1 MAKYFVNRG
10 GGRVPEGP
18 FEEQQIERLILAGKL
33 KAGYVCEEG
42 LQRFTP
48 LEDHPPFRQALAQ
61 AGITPAPEGLAA
73 RARPAA
79 GQQKGT
85 NRAMLFG
92 AVLAFFGLA
101 IGAVAI
107 GTYVMFNT
115 GGMPA
120 HAAMPSDTELLFE
133 IASVR
138 GTVAN
143 LSMVRGLDTKKL
155 ALLDNTTTA
164 LSASF
169 GVPKARVSALMLAAS
184 SLGVGARKLAS
195 APEGGVVLSF
205 SSATPV
211 NAFLSSKR
219 FTYYGLVSTNGR
231 KYKVSAAA
239 TEVSASDATTKELS
253 ELKLDDPRTL
263 LVWFETSKVL
273 FVGSAGFA
281 SDVSRALSL
290 DAPSL
295 DLNANFKN
303 AQHDW
308 QGKPDGI
315 MYFDPTHVADAAP
328 SQAMFGAALK
338 NAAPASAS
346 FRLVPAGLL
355 THLVARFNAKDTPPD
370 AASLTAAPGVA
381 LTITDRL
388 PSETFA
394 YVAAATGTGLSGADL
409 RRSMLAQIQ
418 KGDPAVAGRVTAE
431 LAHAEAELHVS
442 FDQLLG
448 SIGDQGALALL
459 APPDYS
465 IELANP
471 YQAAARFAVVYVQT
485 LKDEAPGRAL
495 FAQLKTQFE
504 QRHGP
509 ALIHE
514 DADGYSATPTDNA
527 LGVSLQLRF
536 SKGYLYLAVGNSA
549 LVERSMRAFAS
560 AEGTLGTEP
569 AHRAAR
575 AALPSS
581 AQVIAWVDLGRI
593 VNTVQQNP
601 LFSPRLHD
609 LGLNHDALRWTGP
622 DRLTTALA
630 LSGELHS
637 GVYAYRVDVLNLP
650 VFTAFLRAP
659 P

>member
-18 FEEQQIERLILAGKL
+18 FEEQQIVRLILAGKL
-33 KAGYVCEEG
+33 KAGHVCEDG

-48 LEDHPPFRQALAQ
+48 LEDHPLFKQALAQ

-85 NRAMLFG
+85 NRGMLFG

-107 GTYVMFNT
+107 GSYVMFNT

-120 HAAMPSDTELLFE
+120 HAAMPGDTELLFE
-133 IASVR
+133 ITSMR
-138 GTVAN
+138 GAVGN
-143 LSMVRGLDTKKL
+143 LSTVRGLDSKKL
-155 ALLDNTTTA
+155 ALLDDTANA

-169 GVPKARVSALMLAAS
+169 GVTKAKTSALMLAAS
-184 SLGVGARKLAS
+184 SLGVGMRKLAS
-195 APEGGVVLSF
+195 APEGGVVLTF
-205 SSATPV
+205 STATPV
-211 NAFLSSKR
+211 NAFLNSKR

-231 KYKVSAAA
+231 KYKIAAA
-239 TEVSASDATTKELS
+239 APDVGTSNATTKILS
-253 ELKLDDPRTL
+253 DLKLDDPRTL

-281 SDVSRALSL
+281 NDVARALSL

-295 DLNANFKN
+295 ELNAKFKS

-308 QGKPDGI
+308 LGKPDAVA
-315 MYFDPTHVADAAP
+315 YLDPAQLTADPQLTAAY
-328 SQAMFGAALK
+328 AGAFKKAE
-338 NAAPASAS
+338 PASAS
-346 FRLVPAGLL
+346 FTLVPAGLL
-355 THLVARFNAKDTPPD
+355 THLVARFDAKDTPAD
-370 AASLTAAPGVA
+370 AKPPAVPALA

-394 YVAAATGTGLSGADL
+394 YVAATTKTGLSGVEL
-409 RRSMLAQIQ
+409 RRAMLTQIQ
-418 KGDPAVAGRVTAE
+418 QSDPAVAARVTAE
-431 LAHAEAELHVS
+431 LVHAEAELHIS

-459 APPDYS
+459 APTDYR
-465 IELANP
+465 IELASP
-471 YQAAARFAVVYVQT
+471 YQAAARFAVVYIQE
-485 LKDEAPGRAL
+485 LRDEAAGRSL

-504 QRHGP
+504 QGHGP

-527 LGVSLQLRF
+527 LGVGMQLRF
-536 SKGYLYLAVGNSA
+536 SKGCLYLAGGNSA

-560 AEGTLGTEP
+560 GESTLATEP
-569 AHRAAR
+569 AHHAAR

-581 AQVIAWVDLGRI
+581 AQVFAWVDLGRI
-593 VNTVQQNP
+593 VDTVQQNP

-609 LGLNHDALRWTGP
+609 LGLDHDLFRWTGS

-637 GVYAYRVDVLNLP
+637 GVYTYRVDVLNLP
-650 VFTAFLRAP
+650 VFAALLRAP

>member
-18 FEEQQIERLILAGKL
+18 FEEQQIVRLILAGKL
-33 KAGYVCEEG
+33 KAGHVCEDG

-48 LEDHPPFRQALAQ
+48 LEDHPMFKQALAQ

-85 NRAMLFG
+85 NRGMLFG

-107 GTYVMFNT
+107 GSYVMFNT

-120 HAAMPSDTELLFE
+120 HAAMPGDTELLFE
-133 IASVR
+133 ITSMR
-138 GTVAN
+138 GAVGN
-143 LSMVRGLDTKKL
+143 LSTVRGLDSKKL
-155 ALLDNTTTA
+155 ALLDDTANA

-169 GVPKARVSALMLAAS
+169 GVTKAKTSALMLAAS
-184 SLGVGARKLAS
+184 SLGVGMRKLAS
-195 APEGGVVLSF
+195 APEGGVVLTF
-205 SSATPV
+205 STATPV
-211 NAFLSSKR
+211 NAFLNSKR

-231 KYKVSAAA
+231 KYKIAAA
-239 TEVSASDATTKELS
+239 APDVGTSNATTKILS
-253 ELKLDDPRTL
+253 DLKLDDPRTL
-263 LVWFETSKVL
+263 LVWFETSKLL

-281 SDVSRALSL
+281 NDVARALSL

-295 DLNANFKN
+295 ELNAKFKS

-308 QGKPDGI
+308 LGKPDAVA
-315 MYFDPTHVADAAP
+315 YLDPAQLTADPQLTAAY
-328 SQAMFGAALK
+328 AGAFKKAE
-338 NAAPASAS
+338 PASAS
-346 FRLVPAGLL
+346 FTLVPAGLL
-355 THLVARFNAKDTPPD
+355 THLVARFDAKDTPAD
-370 AASLTAAPGVA
+370 AKPPAVPALA

-394 YVAAATGTGLSGADL
+394 YVAATTKTGLSGAEL
-409 RRSMLAQIQ
+409 RRAMLTQIQ
-418 KGDPAVAGRVTAE
+418 QGDPAVAARVTAE

-465 IELANP
+465 IELAGP
-471 YQAAARFAVVYVQT
+471 YQAAARFAVVYVQA
-485 LKDEAPGRAL
+485 LQDEAPGRAL

-504 QRHGP
+504 QGHGP

-514 DADGYSATPTDNA
+514 EADGYSATPTDNA
-527 LGVSLQLRF
+527 LDVSMQLRF
-536 SKGYLYLAVGNSA
+536 SKGYLYLSAGNSA
-549 LVERSMRAFAS
+549 LVERSLRAFSS
-560 AEGTLGTEP
+560 AESTLATEP

-581 AQVIAWVDLGRI
+581 AQAVAWVDLGRI

-601 LFSPRLHD
+601 LLSPRLHD
-609 LGLNHDALRWTGP
+609 LGLDHDVFRWTGP

-630 LSGELHS
+630 LRGDLHN
-637 GVYAYRVDVLNLP
+637 GTYTYRVDVLNLP
-650 VFTAFLRAP
+650 VFTALLRASP
-659 P
+659 